1 MQSTMI
7 GGAKGSV
14 LLYMVS
20 SPISI
25 VLIGLCF
32 ITALWPILF
41 RRRTLEN
48 EKTEDQKSSHGKIN
62 ADVVMGIITIS
73 LTAIVAWS
81 IVDLSFY
88 GVLFVNFCV
97 YCTAV
102 LGIATILKGF
112 FEPNKISIFYNKAE
126 QNRVIIGFLIIAGFI
141 LFIQFFGFFI
151 SSLIFI
157 FLMNSYLNKEKM
169 NSKNALLSVCQSI
182 FITTLAYYLFAS
194 ILYVPLP
201 IGVLFNT

>member
-1 MQSTMI
+1 
-7 GGAKGSV
+7 
-14 LLYMVS
+14 
-20 SPISI
+20 
-25 VLIGLCF
+25 
-32 ITALWPILF
+32 
-41 RRRTLEN
+41 
-48 EKTEDQKSSHGKIN
+48 
-62 ADVVMGIITIS
+62 MGIITIC

-97 YCTAV
+97 YCTVV
-102 LGIATILKGF
+102 LGIAIIFKGF
-112 FEPNKISIFYNKAE
+112 FAPNKISIFYNKAE
-126 QNRVIIGFLIIAGFI
+126 QNRVIVGFLIIAGFI

-169 NSKNALLSVCQSI
+169 NTKNALLSICQSI
-182 FITTLAYYLFAS
+182 LITTLAYYVFAS

>member
-1 MQSTMI
+1 MAGYRI
-7 GGAKGSV
+7 
-14 LLYMVS
+14 
-20 SPISI
+20 
-25 VLIGLCF
+25 
-32 ITALWPILF
+32 
-41 RRRTLEN
+41 N
-48 EKTEDQKSSHGKIN
+48 GKIN
-62 ADVVMGIITIS
+62 ADVVMGIITIC

-97 YCTAV
+97 YCTVV
-102 LGIATILKGF
+102 LGIAIIFKGF
-112 FEPNKISIFYNKAE
+112 FAPNKISIFYNKVE

-169 NSKNALLSVCQSI
+169 NTKNALLSVFQSI
-182 FITTLAYYLFAS
+182 LITTLAYYVFAS